1 MQQGVSALW
10 RKGWAAFVLGG
21 VLITGAVQAAA
32 PKEIRIAVPDLS
44 AGAEPSG
51 GGVVDVLRQQQL
63 LERAFAKDE
72 VDVQWHFFKGAG
84 PVINEALANGQVDFA
99 YLGDLGAIVGKANG
113 LDTRLLSA
121 TVRDTRLYLGVT
133 PESGITT
140 LQALK
145 GKRVGLFRGT
155 AVQLS
160 FNAALAS
167 QGLKERDFQVI
178 NLDFNAANAALA
190 AKQIDAVWGLSGLIA
205 LKLRGLAELPLSTDD
220 LGGAGSIQS
229 VLIGNGRFVDDYP
242 EATQRLLNEQQKA
255 VNWLRDPAN
264 KDAYIDLVTQLAGYP
279 RELLAADLAHTN
291 LSVMFDPHLD
301 AAFIERLQASVDL
314 ATSLRLV
321 RKGFSVSQWLSPTL
335 SITPQTVAQ
344 P

>member
-1 MQQGVSALW
+1 MPQRIRAVLRQ
-10 RKGWAAFVLGG
+10 GWAAFVLGG
-21 VLITGAVQAAA
+21 LLIVGAAQADL

-44 AGAEPSG
+44 AGAQPSG

-63 LERAFAKDE
+63 LEQAFSKDGIE
-72 VDVQWHFFKGAG
+72 VQWHFFKGAG

-121 TVRDTRLYLGVT
+121 TVRDTHLYLGVT

-140 LQALK
+140 LQELK

-220 LGGAGSIQS
+220 LGGAGNIQS
-229 VLIGNGRFVDDYP
+229 VLIGNGRFVDAYP
-242 EATQRLLNEQQKA
+242 EVTQRLLAEQQKA
-255 VNWLRDPAN
+255 VSWLRDPAN
-264 KDAYIDLVTQLAGYP
+264 KETYIDLVTQLAGYP
-279 RELLAADLAHTN
+279 RELLAVDLENTN

-301 AAFIERLQASVDL
+301 AAFIEQLQSSVDL
-314 ATSLRLV
+314 AESLRLV
-321 RKGFSVSQWLSPTL
+321 RKGFVVKEWLVPAL